1 MRESGCRPSKR
12 SQGVSSTRSVLRV
25 LSPEGQE
32 YAAECLESISVL
44 PVPQPHTGRPLP
56 GEITSP
62 CCHCHRRR
70 LRDHEPLQTPTQFSG
85 IERMHTLL
93 HNYHHHPF
101 PGLFPS
107 SKLCLAIDG
116 QEQPPTNPILSSSE
130 KGQRKDEANG
140 RGERAQFLKAIL
152 EGNWTDNSLLGPTR
166 PQLDR
171 GEIISHIY
179 SQPICITGA
188 KTHTREK
195 IVSLINGAG

>member
-1 MRESGCRPSKR
+1 MSESKKGTAGGRDGKTTNNMTLPDKQPCLTPPFLLLP
-12 SQGVSSTRSVLRV
+12 QTRSVLRV

-130 KGQRKDEANG
+130 KGQR
-140 RGERAQFLKAIL
+140 
-152 EGNWTDNSLLGPTR
+152 S
-166 PQLDR
+166 
-171 GEIISHIY
+171 
-179 SQPICITGA
+179 
-188 KTHTREK
+188 
-195 IVSLINGAG
+195 